1 MCLESDGSSGSSP
14 GCGGRLR
21 AGDEEEEEDGE
32 RGCCGRGAE
41 GEVQTLSGRMNPPAV
56 GKRPERPIAR
66 HKAPSLG
73 RARVAA
79 AGILSVGNVLNYLD
93 RYTVAGE
100 ASAPLR
106 RAAPRGAALGLT
118 RRGGAVRAGGW
129 RGSAAAVRR
138 ARAGVWRCWRYCS
151 LVRVNFNANPKRSLL
166 FVRARRWGRR
176 ARRRSR
182 AAAALRDAV
191 SILGERRADRCSCRR
206 VSAIRRPAGDG
217 VRRTTRRSS
226 ALFLREAGLSFSPP
240 PRRSLP
246 CGTGCGQQIRPSAGR
261 GALRAPRGSALRQR
275 ALGCSQCR
283 CSPFVV
289 NSEEEND
296 NRSSA
301 N

>member
-1 MCLESDGSSGSSP
+1 MMCLESDGSSGSSP

-106 RAAPRGAALGLT
+106 RAAP
-118 RRGGAVRAGGW
+118 
-129 RGSAAAVRR
+129 
-138 ARAGVWRCWRYCS
+138 
-151 LVRVNFNANPKRSLL
+151 
-166 FVRARRWGRR
+166 
-176 ARRRSR
+176 
-182 AAAALRDAV
+182 
-191 SILGERRADRCSCRR
+191 
-206 VSAIRRPAGDG
+206 
-217 VRRTTRRSS
+217 
-226 ALFLREAGLSFSPP
+226 
-240 PRRSLP
+240 
-246 CGTGCGQQIRPSAGR
+246 
-261 GALRAPRGSALRQR
+261 
-275 ALGCSQCR
+275 
-283 CSPFVV
+283 
-289 NSEEEND
+289 
-296 NRSSA
+296 
-301 N
+301 